1 MNGAPR
7 TLADWAVLY
16 AVRRNWAVFPLKPRD
31 KVPVTAHGFKAAS
44 GDPGMVADLW
54 DAAGSSC
61 NIGMA
66 TGEASGVWVL
76 DVDAKAPVVRE
87 GEPAP
92 MTGLAALAMLEER
105 HGPLPETRTVTTSSG
120 GRHVYF
126 RIPAGRVIRNRGSMK
141 VGGVK
146 TGLDVRGE
154 GGYVVL
160 PPSVHPNG
168 TVYEWGP
175 SRELADAPG
184 WLLDVVDPPAPVRAP
199 VAPLPPGAFGDGLGR
214 FGEAALRSA
223 CERIA
228 TAPAGDRHECMF
240 RESAAIGELV
250 GGGVLP
256 RAQAEAALCAA
267 GEAVG
272 KSAREVARTVK
283 QALDKGEQSPR
294 RPEPRERAYAPRSPG
309 DGRYEGGP
317 GAGEARE
324 EEAPLLGGPEDVPEP
339 PPIEDGYLDAVA
351 GDEPPPVER
360 EPYRLTDV
368 GNGARLVD
376 RFGGLVR
383 WCGGLPGEGVLVY
396 DGKRW
401 APDELRRAD
410 RLAKE
415 VAGDLFAE
423 ARLAKEKA
431 DAAAREVGRWEKG
444 TDEYAAASL
453 EAKRAGAAAMKATRW
468 AESSEMGPRLREMMT
483 IARAEVA
490 IRMDDLD
497 ADPWALNTAGGVVD
511 LRTGDVRPH
520 RREDY
525 HTKMTGA
532 AARLDCGPPRTW
544 LAFLRRIMGD
554 DDEMVAFV
562 QRVLGY
568 GLTASIRE
576 QCLFVLHGA
585 GSNGKSTFLDTVRA
599 VMGDYARHTRAETF
613 TVRETGG
620 IPNDV
625 AALRGSRV
633 VTASEIKQG
642 AKLDESLIK
651 EMTGDSTM
659 SARFMRGEFFEF
671 RPTWKALWALNHRPV
686 IRGTDLGIWR
696 RIRLIPFE
704 VKIPDEEKDR
714 DLGAKLEGERDAIL
728 AWMIQGCAEWQASGL
743 APPERVLMATKEYR
757 EDMDILKD
765 FLDELCHVG
774 DGYEVGNTDLY
785 SAFREWAD
793 ANGEREKSQ
802 RWFSQALH
810 DRGFRQEPSRVS
822 GRRWRGLALR
832 PRRVEASYG
841 QQRWGQA

>member
-1 MNGAPR
+1 MAESNGAPR
-7 TLADWAVLY
+7 TLAEWAWLY
-16 AVRRNWAVFPLKPRD
+16 AHRRSWAVFPLKPRE
-31 KVPVTAHGFKAAS
+31 KEPATAHGFQDAS
-44 GDPGMVADLW
+44 ADPGMVYEMW
-54 DAAGSSC
+54 DAAGTSC
-61 NIGMA
+61 NIGLA
-66 TGEASGVWVL
+66 TGAASGVWVL

-87 GEPAP
+87 GEPP
-92 MTGLAALAMLEER
+92 GMTGLAALALLEER
-105 HGPLPETRTVTTSSG
+105 HGALPETRTVTTSGG

-126 RIPAGRVIRNRGSMK
+126 RIPEGRTIRNRGRIRLD
-141 VGGVK
+141 GVR

-168 TVYEWGP
+168 TVYQWGP
-175 SRELADAPG
+175 SRELADAPA
-184 WLLDVVDPPAPVRAP
+184 WLLDLVDPPAPVRAP
-199 VAPLPPGAFGDGLGR
+199 VAPLPPGMADGLSR
-214 FGEAALRSA
+214 FGEKALASA

-228 TAPAGDRHECMF
+228 TAPAGDRHEAIF

-250 GGGVLP
+250 GGGVIA
-256 RAQAEAALCAA
+256 RGTAEAALCAA
-267 GEAVG
+267 GEATG

-294 RPEPRERAYAPRSPG
+294 RPEPRERAHAPPG
-309 DGRYEGGP
+309 GYNGP
-317 GAGEARE
+317 PVRE
-324 EEAPLLGGPEDVPEP
+324 VPPMDAPPVVDEQP
-339 PPIEDGYLDAVA
+339 PPVEDGYLDAVA
-351 GDEPPPVER
+351 ADEPPPVER
-360 EPYRLTDV
+360 DPYRLTDV

-383 WCGGLPGEGVLVY
+383 WCGGLPGEGVLCY

-401 APDELRRAD
+401 APDEVRRVD
-410 RLAKE
+410 QLAKA
-415 VAGDLFAE
+415 VAGDLWAE
-423 ARLAKEKA
+423 AKLAQEKA
-431 DAAAREVGRWEKG
+431 DAAGREVGRWEKG

-453 EAKRAGAAAMKATRW
+453 EAKRAGAAALKAKRW

-483 IARAEVA
+483 IARADVA
-490 IRMDDLD
+490 IRMEDLD
-497 ADPWALNTAGGVVD
+497 RDPWALNTGGGVVD
-511 LRTGDVRPH
+511 LRTGDVMPH

-525 HTKMTGA
+525 HTKITGA
-532 AARLDCGPPRTW
+532 SARLDCGPPRTW

-554 DDEMVAFV
+554 DDEMVGFV

-576 QCLFVLHGA
+576 QCLFVLHGS
-585 GSNGKSTFLDTVRA
+585 GSNGKSTFLDTVRS
-599 VMGDYARHTRAETF
+599 VLGDYAKHTRAETF

-620 IPNDV
+620 IPNDI
-625 AALRGSRV
+625 AALRGARV

-671 RPTWKALWALNHRPV
+671 SPTWKALWALNHRPV

-714 DLGAKLEGERDAIL
+714 DLGAKLEAERDAIL
-728 AWMIQGCAEWQASGL
+728 GWMIQGCAEWQAGGL
-743 APPERVLMATKEYR
+743 NPPDRVLLATKEYR
-757 EDMDILKD
+757 EDMDVLKD

-774 DGYEVGNTDLY
+774 EAYEVGNTDLY
-785 SAFREWAD
+785 SAFREWAE

-810 DRGFRQEPSRVS
+810 DRGFRQDPSRKN
-822 GRRWRGLALR
+822 GRRWRGLALK
-832 PRRVEASYG
+832 PRRVEGGHG
-841 QQRWGQA
+841 QQRWGMA